1 MNLPELTKMP
11 EQPPNPYQRDG
22 KWYWYDESEEEY
34 GPYVTE
40 DEATYIFL
48 QYMEILE
55 LGE

>member
-1 MNLPELTKMP
+1 MTKMP